1 MHIEQ
6 LRLDDRVAIVTGAA
20 QGIGEATALALA
32 DLGAHVAICDQLE
45 DGLNETAAAIEER
58 GRQCHSAVLD
68 VRDGEAVEAFVE
80 ATAAELGA
88 IDILVNNAGGGFWA
102 PFEKVSAK
110 GETALIRENFGTVS
124 NCVRSCLDR
133 MNDGA
138 SIINVTSVEAF
149 HAAPGFAVYAAMKA
163 AVQQFTQSL
172 AVELG
177 SRGIRINCVAPDMT
191 PTPGDDGLSAD
202 SGALIDGLHPTPL
215 QRMGTAEEQ
224 AAVICFL
231 ASDLSSF
238 ITGTSIPVDGGT
250 TAAGS
255 WKVRLDGTFGM

>member
-1 MHIEQ
+1 MHVDQ
-6 LRLDDRVAIVTGAA
+6 LRLDDRLAIVTGAA
-20 QGIGEATALALA
+20 QGIGAATALALA
-32 DLGAHVAICDQLE
+32 DLGANVAMCDQLG
-45 DGLNETAAAIEER
+45 DGLAETAAGVEAR
-58 GRQCHSAVLD
+58 GSRCYSEVLD
-68 VRDGEAVEAFVE
+68 VRDGDAVESFVGS
-80 ATAAELGA
+80 AAEVLGS

-110 GETALIRENFGTVS
+110 GENALMRENFGTVT

-177 SRGIRINCVAPDMT
+177 GRGIRINCVAPDMT
-191 PTPGDDGLSAD
+191 PTPGDDGLADD
-202 SGALIDGLHPTPL
+202 SGALIEGLHPTPL

-238 ITGTSIPVDGGT
+238 ITGASIPVDGGT

>member
-1 MHIEQ
+1 MHVDQ
-6 LRLDDRVAIVTGAA
+6 LRLDDRIAIVTGAA
-20 QGIGEATALALA
+20 QGIGAATALALA
-32 DLGAHVAICDQLE
+32 DLGADVAICDQLE
-45 DGLNETAAAIEER
+45 GGLAETAAGVEAR
-58 GRQCHSAVLD
+58 GRRCYSEVLD
-68 VRDGEAVEAFVE
+68 VRDGDAVEAFAE
-80 ATAAELGA
+80 ATVTNLGA

-102 PFEKVSAK
+102 TFDKVSAK
-110 GETALIRENFGTVS
+110 GETALIRENFGTVA
-124 NCVRSCLDR
+124 NCVRSCTSR

-163 AVQQFTQSL
+163 GVQQFTQSL

-177 SRGIRINCVAPDMT
+177 ARGIRINCVAPDMT
-191 PTPGDDGLSAD
+191 PTPGDDGLSQD
-202 SGALIDGLHPTPL
+202 SGALLPGLHPTPL
-215 QRMGTAEEQ
+215 QRMGTPEEQ

-238 ITGTSIPVDGGT
+238 ITGASIPVDGGT

>member
-1 MHIEQ
+1 MNSDQ

-20 QGIGEATALALA
+20 QGIGAATALALA

-45 DGLNETAAAIEER
+45 EGLAATVAAVEAR
-58 GRQCHSAVLD
+58 GRRCYSEVID
-68 VRDGEAVEAFVE
+68 VRDADAVESFAA
-80 ATAAELGA
+80 ATASTLGP
-88 IDILVNNAGGGFWA
+88 IDILVNNAGGGFWS
-102 PFEKVSAK
+102 PFEKVSPN
-110 GETALIRENFGTVS
+110 GENALMRENFGTVT
-124 NCVRSCLDR
+124 NCVRSCLGR

-191 PTPGDDGLSAD
+191 PTPGDQGLAED
-202 SGALIDGLHPTPL
+202 SGALIEGLHPTPL

-238 ITGTSIPVDGGT
+238 VTGASIPVDGGT